1 MQQPILDA
9 HQHFWHYHSS
19 THGWINDEMSTIRK
33 DFLPK
38 HLLPVYQQNNV
49 DGCVAVQADQ
59 TLDETY
65 FLLQLAQQHEF
76 IKGVVGW
83 IDLQAD
89 NIDAELEHLQNF
101 SKLKGFRHILQG
113 ESPSFMLQP
122 KFLNGISTLKNFN
135 YTYDIL
141 IYPHQLSAAN
151 ELVKLN
157 PEIKF
162 VIDHLAK
169 PYIKNGLIDDW
180 AKQIKQIANY
190 SNVYCKISGLVT
202 EADFANWQPE
212 IFNPYLDVVVAAFGT
227 KRLMFGSDWPVCLVA
242 ANYESVLQIVKNY
255 INKLSTHEQ
264 ADILYNNAV
273 NFYNL

>member
-9 HQHFWHYHSS
+9 HQHFWHYHPS
-19 THGWINDEMSTIRK
+19 THGWINEEMAAIRE

-38 HLLPVYQQNNV
+38 HLLPIYQQNNV

-59 TLDETY
+59 TMHETN

-89 NIDAELEHLQNF
+89 NIEAELEHLQNF

-113 ESPSFMLQP
+113 EEPSFLLQP
-122 KFLNGISTLKNFN
+122 KFLNGISTLKIFN

-180 AKQIKQIANY
+180 AKQVKQIANY

-212 IFNPYLDVVVAAFGT
+212 IFNPYLDVLVAAFGT